1 MQLMKNAKFF
11 LSLLLFAALVPAACA
26 QTNFVPPIITNLVSV
41 QRPGTMFVDITYD
54 LIDPDS
60 TTVMVYAEGSANGG
74 TNYLIPVGSCTG
86 DIGAVVPGL
95 GKKIVWNA
103 WNDWANHYTTNARVR
118 LTADDTLSALPPPPT
133 NAPVANLVW
142 IPSGTFNMSG
152 TLVYLS
158 RSFWMGKY
166 EVTQGEYLGVV
177 SNNPSSFTGNLNLP
191 VECVSWS
198 DATNYC
204 ARLNAREQ
212 AAGRLPAGWAYRLP
226 TEAEWE
232 YACRAGTTTQFYY
245 GDDAGY
251 TLLPVFAWYSDNSA
265 NTTHVVG
272 QKAPNRWGLY
282 DMMGNVHEWCQD
294 WFGSL
299 LGGSLTD
306 PQGPASGSTRVIRG
320 GGWNGDA
327 GSCASAHRT
336 YSGPFARTSAFGFR
350 VVLAPVQ

>member
-1 MQLMKNAKFF
+1 MKNAKFF
-11 LSLLLFAALVPAACA
+11 LSVLLFAALVPPLQA
-26 QTNFVPPIITNLVSV
+26 QTNLAPPTITNLVSL

-60 TTVMVYAEGSANGG
+60 TTVMIYAEGSANGG

-86 DIGAVVPGL
+86 DIGPVAPGL

-103 WNDWANHYTTNARVR
+103 WNDWANNYSTNAKVR

-133 NAPVANLVW
+133 NAPVTNLVW

-158 RSFWMGKY
+158 RGFWMGKY

-191 VECVSWS
+191 VEMVNWS
-198 DATNYC
+198 DAVNYC
-204 ARLNAREQ
+204 ALLNAREQ

-245 GDDAGY
+245 GDDPSY
-251 TLLPVFAWYSDNSA
+251 NLLRVFAWYNGNSGS
-265 NTTHVVG
+265 TTHLVG

-282 DMMGNVHEWCQD
+282 DMMGNVFEWCQD
-294 WFGSL
+294 WYDSL
-299 LGGSLTD
+299 PVGNVTD
-306 PQGPASGSTRVIRG
+306 PQGPVSGSYRVMRG
-320 GGWNGDA
+320 GSWSSVASN
-327 GSCASAHRT
+327 CASANRS
-336 YSGPFARTSAFGFR
+336 SGNPSLRYGYYGFR